1 MAAVFSTAS
10 SETLSASSTFSQ
22 SSSSEVDGFDETI
35 VPHDSRQGGIFDI
48 NDDEIN
54 GLMKA
59 AAEGPMKGVLGYT
72 EDQVVSSDFVGD
84 QHHGSASAT
93 AGNHDAEKSTLPR
106 SASSPIYRPARAESI
121 TGTARPSPA
130 TSKFTNNN
138 AARIV
143 FS

>member
-1 MAAVFSTAS
+1 MRLDRASVFVECQEPAVAGQHALSRHFIKICEQMV
-10 SETLSASSTFSQ
+10 SEYSLPDLVGGFP
-22 SSSSEVDGFDETI
+22 VD
-35 VPHDSRQGGIFDI
+35 
-48 NDDEIN
+48 
-54 GLMKA
+54 L
-59 AAEGPMKGVLGYT
+59 
-72 EDQVVSSDFVGD
+72 DFVGD

-93 AGNHDAEKSTLPR
+93 AGNYDAEKSTLPR